1 LNAELDAFEF
11 TIVLSSAATIT
22 GFGFAVSGP
31 APPTYIDYIVTYQT
45 TANGAPGTT
54 DVITQ
59 RHNIGYDAMTATPST
74 ITANVNLHAHIKGT
88 LRNGSTAGTLS
99 ARVRSSAANNI
110 LSSNV
115 AVGDVVLIEQ
125 WLIHGRWNES
135 GRSTGTR
142 SGARLCDDYL
152 ARQ

>member
-1 LNAELDAFEF
+1 MLQPASRRKRALNCQVIGAVYNCLNAELDAFEF
-11 TIVLSSAATIT
+11 TIVLSSAATTT

-74 ITANVNLHAHIKGT
+74 ITANVNLHAHIK
-88 LRNGSTAGTLS
+88 
-99 ARVRSSAANNI
+99 
-110 LSSNV
+110 
-115 AVGDVVLIEQ
+115 
-125 WLIHGRWNES
+125 
-135 GRSTGTR
+135 
-142 SGARLCDDYL
+142 
-152 ARQ
+152 